1 MELFTYQLNKGGP
14 SKCPYSVSTFPFQ
27 TNKIMGT
34 RSRIGIQLADKSILS
49 VYCHYDGYP
58 EFNGVK
64 LQEHFNSYDAAT
76 ELIDGGDISCLWT
89 NAGWNNEVLPEVGPL
104 YYSSRGE
111 VTEPRYDMSL
121 KTYLA
126 NGEEY
131 AYLFKDG
138 EWVCYNTRSWD
149 EKYLQQVEIPAA
161 VAA

>member
-1 MELFTYQLNKGGP
+1 MA
-14 SKCPYSVSTFPFQ
+14 
-27 TNKIMGT
+27 T
-34 RSRIGIQLADKSILS
+34 RSRIGIQLANGSILS
-49 VYCHYDGYP
+49 VYCHWDGYP

-64 LQEHFNSYDAAT
+64 LVEYFNSYEKAA

-89 NAGWNNEVLPEVGPL
+89 NSGWNNETLPTTGPQ

-111 VTEPRYDMSL
+111 VTEPRYDLSL

-131 AYLFKDG
+131 AYLFANGEWICYSLKDG
-138 EWVCYNTRSWD
+138 IN
-149 EKYLQQVEIPAA
+149 QVNIPVP